1 MALIQ
6 AKRDKYLGGLDVG
19 DPKDQ
24 FESASCKW
32 RKIVDFMNTSTHSL
46 LLRNNVDYKDKR
58 GAVYENF
65 EHILYYMISIG
76 NNIRYCDL
84 TL

>member
-6 AKRDKYLGGLDVG
+6 AKWDEYLGGLDVG

-24 FESASCKW
+24 FVSASCKW
-32 RKIVDFMNTSTHSL
+32 RKIVDFMNISGHLL
-46 LLRNNVDYKDKR
+46 LLRNNVDCKDKW
-58 GAVYENF
+58 GGVYRDF

-84 TL
+84 TS